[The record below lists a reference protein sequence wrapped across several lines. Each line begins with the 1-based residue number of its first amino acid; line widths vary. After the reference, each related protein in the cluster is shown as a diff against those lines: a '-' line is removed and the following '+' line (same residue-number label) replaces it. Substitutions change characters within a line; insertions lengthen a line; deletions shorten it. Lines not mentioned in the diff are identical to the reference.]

1 MEKKTTKKSIV
12 KKKPTIKKKNYL
24 DIVLE
29 DKEGRTESVIYGGG
43 LNDEYLINYISEKV
57 SKLKLGQKLLIKPME
72 ILSNN

>member
-1 MEKKTTKKSIV
+1 MKKKITKKSIV

-29 DKEGRTESVIYGGG
+29 DKEGRTESIIYGGG
-43 LNDEYLINYISEKV
+43 FNDEYVIKYISEKV